1 MKKLG
6 KALLVITVLLT
17 AAFGYWRYDSADR
30 MSRATP
36 QALAA
41 LDSDGNVSVI
51 QNDLI
56 VFRPT
61 NMEPRSGLIFY
72 PGGEVDERGYAEPLR
87 AIAAAGYLVVLVPM
101 PLQLA
106 VFAPGKADE
115 VVAAFPEIDTWAI
128 AGHSLGGSMAA
139 NYAHKHPDTIDGLLL
154 WDAYAPNDMSASTI
168 AVRMIH
174 RSDDSGSTPADYD
187 SKLVLLPK
195 QTEFVPLKGG
205 QHLQFGRFIA
215 GRMYRDQPPAELDQD
230 EQLTMAV
237 KYSTEFLESISN

>member
-1 MKKLG
+1 M
-6 KALLVITVLLT
+6 
-17 AAFGYWRYDSADR
+17 
-30 MSRATP
+30 
-36 QALAA
+36 QEA
-41 LDSDGNVSVI
+41 LDAMESDNSVI
-51 QNDLI
+51 VKTVRVESWGKEEDSNYYY
-56 VFRPT
+56 VFEPVSGTPT
-61 NMEPRSGLIFY
+61 TAFIFY
-72 PGGEVDERGYAEPLR
+72 PGGAVDLRAYAPPLR
-87 AIAAAGYLVVLVPM
+87 AIAEAGYLVVLVPM

-139 NYAHKHPDTIDGLLL
+139 HYAHKHPDTIDGLLL
-154 WDAYAPNDMSASTI
+154 WDAYAPDDMSASTI
-168 AVRMIH
+168 AIRMIH
-174 RSDDSGSTPADYD
+174 RSDDSGSTPADYE

-215 GRMYRDQPPAELDQD
+215 GRMYRDAPPAELDQD

-237 KYSTEFLESISN
+237 KSSTEFLDSISN

>member
-6 KALLVITVLLT
+6 KALLVITVLLMAT
-17 AAFGYWRYDSADR
+17 IGYWRYDSPNR
-30 MSRATP
+30 MHRASP

-41 LDSDGNVSVI
+41 LASDSKVTVTQDE
-51 QNDLI
+51 LI

-61 NMEPRSGLIFY
+61 NTEPHTGLIFY
-72 PGGEVDERGYAEPLR
+72 PGGECDERGYTEPLR
-87 AIAAAGYLVVLVPM
+87 AIAEAGYLVVLVSM

-139 NYAHKHPDTIDGLLL
+139 HYAYKHPDTIDGLLL
-154 WDAYAPNDMSASTI
+154 WDAYAPDDMSASTI
-168 AVRMIH
+168 AIRMIH
-174 RSDDSGSTPADYD
+174 RSDDSGSTPADYE
-187 SKLVLLPK
+187 SKLVLLPE
-195 QTEFVPLKGG
+195 QTEFVPLKGA

-215 GRMYRDQPPAELDQD
+215 GRLYRGEPPAELDQD
-230 EQLTMAV
+230 EQLTMV
-237 KYSTEFLESISN
+237 IKYSAEFLDNISN